1 MSRYIRTKENRAVSV
16 AKEDLI
22 DLYTKML
29 TIRRFEEWAVHDYAN
44 GNIPGFIHSY
54 IGQEAIAVGVCA
66 HLGFDDRIVSNHRGH
81 GHCIAKG
88 ADLRR
93 MMAEIY
99 GKKTGYCK
107 GKGGSMHIADFSIG
121 MLGAN
126 GIVCAGLPIAVGAA
140 LAAQLEGRGRVAVVF
155 FGDGA
160 TNEGAFHESL
170 NLASIW
176 RLPIIF
182 ACENNQYGANT
193 PMSAAMQ
200 VANVAERAC
209 AYAIPG
215 TVIDGNDVLG
225 VYEAAGEAVAA
236 ARSGTGPRLVEF
248 RTYRWRHHFEG
259 GYFPDLRPKDE
270 IEAWKE
276 RCPIKRFEERLYTD
290 GVLDREAQEAINR
303 EVLARIEDA
312 VNFAKE
318 SPFPDP
324 EDALEGVYSE

>member
-1 MSRYIRTKENRAVSV
+1 MKKE
-16 AKEDLI
+16 ELI
-22 DLYTKML
+22 SLYTKML
-29 TIRRFEEWAVHDYAN
+29 TIRRFEERAVREWGD
-44 GNIPGFIHSY
+44 GNIPGIIHSY
-54 IGQEAIAVGVCA
+54 IGQEAVAVGVCA
-66 HLGFDDRIVSNHRGH
+66 HLRADDRIVSNHRGH

-140 LAAQLEGRGRVAVVF
+140 LAAQLEGGDRVAVVF

-182 ACENNQYGANT
+182 VCENNQYGANT
-193 PMSAAMQ
+193 PTTAAMR
-200 VANVAERAC
+200 VPTVAERTC

-236 ARSGTGPRLVEF
+236 ARSGAGPRLLEF

-276 RCPIKRFEERLYTD
+276 KCPIKRFEQRLLAD
-290 GVLDREAQEAINR
+290 GVLDREQQEAINLQ
-303 EVLARIEDA
+303 VLSRVEDA
-312 VNFAKE
+312 VNYAIE

>member
-1 MSRYIRTKENRAVSV
+1 
-16 AKEDLI
+16 
-22 DLYTKML
+22 ML
-29 TIRRFEEWAVHDYAN
+29 TIRRFEEWAVQDYAK

-54 IGQEAIAVGVCA
+54 IGQEAIAAGVCA
-66 HLGFDDRIVSNHRGH
+66 HLRKDDRIVSNHRGH

-99 GKKTGYCK
+99 GRKTGYCK

-140 LAAQLEGRGRVAVVF
+140 LAAHLEGSDRVTVVF

-176 RLPIIF
+176 KLPIIF
-182 ACENNQYGANT
+182 ACENNLYGANT
-193 PMSAAMQ
+193 LIWNVMPLSS
-200 VANVAERAC
+200 VAERAH
-209 AYAIPG
+209 AYAIPAS
-215 TVIDGNDVLG
+215 VVDGNDVVE
-225 VYEAAGEAVAA
+225 VYKSAEMAVSSV
-236 ARSGTGPRLVEF
+236 RSGGGPRFLEF

-259 GYFPDLRPKDE
+259 GYFPDLRPQDE
-270 IEAWKE
+270 VEAWKE
-276 RCPIKRFEERLYTD
+276 KCPIKRFEQKL
-290 GVLDREAQEAINR
+290 LDHGILSRHEQVAINLQ
-303 EVLARIEDA
+303 VLARIEDA
-312 VNFAKE
+312 VKYAME
-318 SPFPDP
+318 SPYPDP
-324 EDALEGVYSE
+324 EDALTDVYSE